1 MMGGSHQEHLI
12 HRTRPRPLTRG
23 HESERGQVVVA
34 FVILIPILIMALFIS
49 LDLGRYQVMR
59 NQVRIAADSAATAA
73 AGALDLAEATR
84 GNFVLN
90 QTWAQQR
97 ASDAVAATQGRI
109 AEDNWMTISLVSVQ
123 VSGAEVEVRV
133 NGTASTIFGSFPVLG
148 IGGFN
153 ASVLSKARAATG
165 IETEW

>member
-12 HRTRPRPLTRG
+12 LRTRPGTRTRDQK
-23 HESERGQVVVA
+23 SERGQVVVA
-34 FVILIPILIMALFIS
+34 FVILIPVLIMALFIS
-49 LDLGRYQVMR
+49 LDLGRYQIMR

-97 ASDAVAATQGRI
+97 ASDAVAVMQGRI
-109 AEDNWMTISLVSVQ
+109 AEDNWMTISLASVQ